1 MSVGYHAHF
10 CYPHMEEK
18 SMRRAWWL
26 VALLTVLWV
35 LVACE
40 RGGQTAAGLT
50 VRIESPAEG
59 ARIPTGREVVI
70 TSTANSSTTSLVQ
83 KIELYINGELIRED
97 VAPTQAGEA
106 TFTVEQRWVPTEAG
120 TIAVEVIAYDVVGRR
135 GTPATLSLVAEG
147 SPMVTTAPFPSPTPT
162 GIPVTPTTTPFP
174 SPAPLPSATATVPR
188 IEIAGTINTDANI
201 RNGPGP
207 TFDRI
212 DGLFAGA
219 TVTAIGRNAAA
230 DWIEIRYGSGQTGWV
245 LWSLA
250 GWQGDIQQ
258 LSVTR

>member
-1 MSVGYHAHF
+1 
-10 CYPHMEEK
+10 
-18 SMRRAWWL
+18 MRRAWWW
-26 VALLTVLWV
+26 VALLLMVA

-40 RGGQTAAGLT
+40 RGGQTAVGLT
-50 VRIESPAEG
+50 VRIDSPAAG
-59 ARIPTGREVVI
+59 AKIPTGREVVI
-70 TSTANSSTTSLVQ
+70 TSTAGSSTTSLVQ

-97 VAPTQAGEA
+97 AAPTAGGQA

-120 TIAVEVIAYDVVGRR
+120 TIAVEVVAYDVAGRR
-135 GTPATLSLVAEG
+135 APPATLTLVAEG
-147 SPMVTTAPFPSPTPT
+147 SPMVTTAPFPSPTAT

-174 SPAPLPSATATVPR
+174 SPAPLPSATATAPR
-188 IEIAGTINTDANI
+188 VEIAGTINTDANI

-207 TFDRI
+207 TFDRV

-219 TVTAIGRNAAA
+219 AITAIGRNVTA
-230 DWIEIRYGSGQTGWV
+230 DWIEIRYGAGQTGWV

-258 LSVTR
+258 LPVTR